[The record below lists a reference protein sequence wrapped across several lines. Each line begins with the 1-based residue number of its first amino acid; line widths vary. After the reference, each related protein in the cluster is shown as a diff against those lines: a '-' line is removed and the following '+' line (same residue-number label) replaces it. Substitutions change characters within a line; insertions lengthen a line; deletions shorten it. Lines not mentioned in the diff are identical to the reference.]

1 MIFWAYSTRWLLPSI
16 DTSLLD
22 SESGAKW
29 LKVTMPGILLG
40 FSFDLLGDED
50 ILLFYFGSIRI
61 LLSYCV
67 I

>member
-22 SESGAKW
+22 NESGAKW
-29 LKVTMPGILLG
+29 LKVTMPGILLR

>member
-1 MIFWAYSTRWLLPSI
+1 LPSI
-16 DTSLLD
+16 DTSLFD

-50 ILLFYFGSIRI
+50 IILLLYFGSIRI